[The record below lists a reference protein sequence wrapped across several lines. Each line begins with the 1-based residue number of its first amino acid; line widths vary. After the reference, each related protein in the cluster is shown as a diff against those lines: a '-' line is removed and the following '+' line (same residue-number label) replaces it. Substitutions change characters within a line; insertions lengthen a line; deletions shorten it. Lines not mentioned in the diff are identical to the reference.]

1 MNKAFTL
8 IELAIVI
15 VVLGI
20 MSAVI
25 VGGKTIVDSANMNST
40 ISQINQYRLAHN
52 AFVLEY
58 DAIPGD
64 MKDANDY
71 NLNLDSEG
79 NNTLCYTRSD
89 SDLGTWLQKGNGD
102 KMLQSANNFIRFTG
116 EIANYWI
123 HLSNSGLIKEKIIG
137 RPGNNCDY
145 RRNVGIN
152 YPESAVGNSMI
163 ILTNYSLAFS
173 IFRFIPV
180 SNNNSAYCIS

>member
-64 MKDANDY
+64 MKDAN
-71 NLNLDSEG
+71 NLLILSYYFQQ
-79 NNTLCYTRSD
+79 LI
-89 SDLGTWLQKGNGD
+89 LGSLFQHFFC
-102 KMLQSANNFIRFTG
+102 SH
-116 EIANYWI
+116 NYY
-123 HLSNSGLIKEKIIG
+123 LVFL
-137 RPGNNCDY
+137 
-145 RRNVGIN
+145 
-152 YPESAVGNSMI
+152 
-163 ILTNYSLAFS
+163 
-173 IFRFIPV
+173 
-180 SNNNSAYCIS
+180 

>member
-8 IELAIVI
+8 VELAIVI

-40 ISQINQYRLAHN
+40 ISQMNQYRLAHN

-79 NNTLCYTRSD
+79 NNTLCYTWNLGD
-89 SDLGTWLQKGNGD
+89 SGDGTHQGNGD
-102 KMLQSANNFIRFTG
+102 KMLQSSNTGIRFTG
-116 EIANYWI
+116 EISNYWI
-123 HLSNSGLIKEKIIG
+123 HLSNSGLI
-137 RPGNNCDY
+137 
-145 RRNVGIN
+145 
-152 YPESAVGNSMI
+152 
-163 ILTNYSLAFS
+163 
-173 IFRFIPV
+173 
-180 SNNNSAYCIS
+180 